1 MHRGTSSKTPT
12 ANRGPGQPSAVCALV
27 LVVAASWTPELLAQA
42 PAAAPA
48 PAGTPLRDAEM
59 VEANFAFS
67 HRLGSGV
74 YEISGRTVQIYR
86 LPFEWAWR
94 EPEGRRPGLAVTLPV
109 TLGFFGFKVQ
119 DVVETGLPSD
129 ISTLSFV
136 PGLRATYRLGDHWR
150 MRPFVEAGLAVDR
163 TEDLR
168 SRVVTVGGDAEWRG
182 PWRGGDGR
190 YRAMLEYS
198 RASID
203 DLPGDDYALLVNGVE
218 LTRPLPARVRGRR
231 LDAAPYAAL
240 RWYADAPKVPVLTG
254 GGTAVAREVARV
266 QAEFGVTFGTV
277 EPLRI
282 GRVRLPRLGVGYRF
296 GEDLSVFRLVIG
308 DPF

>member
-1 MHRGTSSKTPT
+1 MVGEGMHRETSWRAPASG
-12 ANRGPGQPSAVCALV
+12 REWLQPSALLAL
-27 LVVAASWTPELLAQA
+27 LLVAATPWTP
-42 PAAAPA
+42 AASARA
-48 PAGTPLRDAEM
+48 DGTPLRDAEQ

-86 LPFEWAWR
+86 LPFEWTWR
-94 EPEGRRPGLAVTLPV
+94 EPEGERPGLAVTLPL

-119 DVVETGLPSD
+119 DVIETGLPSD

-136 PGLRATYRLGDHWR
+136 PGVRATWRIGEHWR
-150 MRPFVEAGLAVDR
+150 LRPFAEAGVAVDR

-168 SRVVTVGGDAEWRG
+168 SRVLTVGGDAEWRG
-182 PWRGGDGR
+182 PWPGGDGR
-190 YRAMLEYS
+190 YRAALEYS
-198 RASID
+198 TASID

-218 LTRPLPARVRGRR
+218 LTRPLPARLRGRR
-231 LDAAPYAAL
+231 LDIAPYAAL

-254 GGTAVAREVARV
+254 GATAVAREVARV
-266 QAEFGVTFGTV
+266 QGEFGVTFGTV

-282 GRVRLPRLGVGYRF
+282 GRVRLPRLGIGYRF
-296 GEDLSVFRLVIG
+296 GNDLSVFRLVIG
-308 DPF
+308 EPF